1 MGIAQG
7 VIFVEKEKN
16 QEIICFFAC
25 SYTYYTLWFR
35 VIGSLV
41 RPNLSPDLNEIVPRV
56 SATSHDR
63 LRLILL
69 RLVFQVSIYYIWRER
84 NERRHTQVARPV
96 EHLSRIIDKKIRQRI
111 LSTRYYEKP
120 RLAGLLQLWFSA
132 HME

>member
-41 RPNLSPDLNEIVPRV
+41 RPNLSPDLNEIVPR
-56 SATSHDR
+56 
-63 LRLILL
+63 
-69 RLVFQVSIYYIWRER
+69 VSIYYIWRER